1 MMALLGKLARVAYK
15 MTPAR
20 KRALQKAVAASAK
33 KRAKKGGSKLIKK
46 VSTKGVSKSARASIA
61 KAKGGSRIKLSSR
74 DFNKLAKRSGNVKK
88 AKAPTKK
95 ATARLAAIK
104 KTDSMKL
111 TRVKKG
117 TTAAGQKRISSSNFT
132 GKKGKALKKA
142 TYKDR
147 LASSRAK
154 YKNTSLKNKLGQK
167 AIGLTTPTGV
177 WRRKY
182 VDLTTGENVRRN
194 LSRNLKVA
202 GVTVA
207 GYGGL
212 SQTDT
217 DVGRALRNAYG
228 IPKL

>member
-1 MMALLGKLARVAYK
+1 MALIGKLARVAYR

-33 KRAKKGGSKLIKK
+33 KRATKGGSKLVKK
-46 VSTKGVSKSARASIA
+46 VSTKGIS
-61 KAKGGSRIKLSSR
+61 
-74 DFNKLAKRSGNVKK
+74 
-88 AKAPTKK
+88 KK

-104 KTDSMKL
+104 KTNGMRL

-117 TTAAGQKRISSSNFT
+117 TTAFGQKRISSSNFT
-132 GKKGKALKKA
+132 GKKGRALKRA

-154 YKNTSLKNKLGQK
+154 YKKTSFKNKVGQK

-217 DVGRALRNAYG
+217 DVGRALRRAYG